1 MTNHQPT
8 LRDLWPALC
17 RHLLLG
23 TDQQS
28 LGTTLRA
35 DLGPLQLDSEE
46 EALVLLEALG
56 LVHLLHKGARVLETA
71 VALPESAIEQPR
83 TPCSWRSVQ
92 HLQAILN
99 DHHRPALP
107 EFSRLLH
114 QYQKVLPPTS
124 IPLLLDRCLLQA
136 DGWPLL
142 EPILGPRG
150 YWLLRQHP
158 RWSVLAPTPGQ
169 VRGWATADAAAQPA
183 LLRQF
188 RQLDAA
194 AARESLVLQWPL
206 LLPKVQARL
215 LPALATG
222 LAPADE
228 VFLETALQHSRKEVR
243 LVAAGLLASLPTSLL
258 VQRLWQHAQAALHL
272 VGGQLVI
279 ELPEHL
285 PKATQADG
293 IYPTGSKAPGGLK
306 LNWLC
311 QLVARIPF
319 YFWERHWQ
327 KTPAEV
333 IGLFVKAPHTLPL
346 LQAVTDS
353 LNRFP
358 YAAGEAALIKWWL
371 LTGQETYWNTPAG
384 RQLLENSTP
393 QLFNQ
398 CLVTWL
404 EQFGPLVP
412 AESLPAFWLSR
423 GTQTWEPALTRIIV
437 IGFQEIAQQRQL
449 SDWSLVHYHR
459 LLEAAAY
466 QSDPQLLPAIRDAW
480 FQGTSR
486 FGRWHALVEKLLQ
499 TLHFRQE
506 MVRALQ
512 AQEG

>member
-1 MTNHQPT
+1 MTHPQPT
-8 LRDLWPALC
+8 LRDLWPVLC

-28 LGTTLRA
+28 LGEALRT
-35 DLGPLQLDSEE
+35 DLALLDLDAEE
-46 EALVLLEALG
+46 EAQVLLAALG
-56 LVHLLHKGARVLETA
+56 LVHLLHKGARVLKTA
-71 VALPESAIEQPR
+71 TALPAAAVEETR

-107 EFSRLLH
+107 EFTRLLH
-114 QYQKVLPPTS
+114 RYQKVLPPTS

-136 DGWPLL
+136 DLWPLL
-142 EPILGPRG
+142 QPILGPRG

-158 RWSVLAPTPGQ
+158 RWSALAPAPEQ
-169 VRGWATADAAAQPA
+169 VREWAAAPIPEQPG

-188 RQLDAA
+188 RLLDAA
-194 AARESLVLQWPL
+194 AARESLVLEWPL
-206 LLPKVQARL
+206 LPPKAQARL
-215 LPALATG
+215 LPALAAE
-222 LAPADE
+222 LAPEDE

-258 VQRLWQHAQAALHL
+258 VQRLWQQAREAL
-272 VGGQLVI
+272 QLVSGRLVM

-311 QLVARIPF
+311 QLVARTPF

-333 IGLFVKAPHTLPL
+333 IGLFVPAPHSLPL
-346 LQAVTDS
+346 LQALTDS

-371 LTGQETYWNTPAG
+371 LTGQETYWNNVSG
-384 RQLLENSTP
+384 RQLLENSSP

-398 CLVTWL
+398 SLVAWL

-412 AESLPAFWLSR
+412 ADSLPAFWLSR
-423 GTQTWEPALTRIIV
+423 GGQPWEPTLTKIIV

-459 LLEAAAY
+459 LLEVAAY

-480 FQGTSR
+480 FQGAPR
-486 FGRWHALVEKLLQ
+486 IGRWHAVVEKLLQ

-506 MVRALQ
+506 MGRALQ
-512 AQEG
+512 ANG